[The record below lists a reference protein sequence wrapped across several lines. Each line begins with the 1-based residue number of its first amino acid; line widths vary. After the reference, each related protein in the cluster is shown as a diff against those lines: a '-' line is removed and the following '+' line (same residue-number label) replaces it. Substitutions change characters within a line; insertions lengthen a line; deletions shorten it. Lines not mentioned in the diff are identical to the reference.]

1 MVAVVEPGRIRENG
15 VRHAELLCA
24 LIHPGNES
32 ALSAGVRAGERMR
45 GAVVARHEC
54 GLEEGFAGN
63 PHAVRH
69 LGAGGRA
76 DVVLARDAHLF
87 IETEVALGNH
97 ERRHEL
103 RDGGDGKRHVGV
115 LHDEFFARI
124 LIHHI
129 SHGATEHQGILSFSQ
144 ARQRCLRRR
153 HAGAVNLRALH
164 GTLFLNGNRL
174 RRGSLAVD
182 GGLLRRCLCRRRL
195 GGLCRLCGSLHRLSV
210 RRGRLSRKRR
220 TGSVGCGSGR
230 KNQML
235 EGKTHV
241 PMPIDP
247 RDGWPEPKR

>member
-1 MVAVVEPGRIRENG
+1 
-15 VRHAELLCA
+15 
-24 LIHPGNES
+24 
-32 ALSAGVRAGERMR
+32 MR
-45 GAVVARHEC
+45 CAVVARHEC
-54 GLEEGFAGN
+54 SLEERFAGN

-97 ERRHEL
+97 ERGHEL
-103 RDGGDGKRHVGV
+103 RDGGNGKRHVGV
-115 LHDEFFARI
+115 LHDELLARI

-129 SHGATEHQGILSFSQ
+129 SDGAAEHQGILGFSQ

-153 HAGAVNLRALH
+153 HAGATNLCAPH
-164 GTLFLNGNRL
+164 GTLFLNGNLL
-174 RRGSLAVD
+174 RRGFLAID
-182 GGLLRRCLCRRRL
+182 GGLLCRCLFRRGLR
-195 GGLCRLCGSLHRLSV
+195 GLCRLCGRLHRRSV
-210 RRGRLSRKRR
+210 RRCRLSRKRR
-220 TGSVGCGSGR
+220 TGSVRCGSCR

-247 RDGWPEPKR
+247 RDGKPEPKRGKRARSLRTLFCK